1 MRPLKRQAVNKGKS
15 AKTFRKHSRRTK
27 AANMGPGLARGGIRL

>member
-1 MRPLKRQAVNKGKS
+1 MRPLKRHTVNKSKS
-15 AKTFRKHSRRTK
+15 AKTFRKHSSRTK